1 MVSIWFPFKLLN
13 QPHLKQ
19 STEKASQLVEM
30 KPVFITIL
38 QTGLEVNF
46 GGLLCII
53 CLQALLQDGCKEE
66 FNQNC
71 CIK

>member
-1 MVSIWFPFKLLN
+1 M
-13 QPHLKQ
+13 
-19 STEKASQLVEM
+19 EM

-38 QTGLEVNF
+38 QIGLEVNF
-46 GGLLCII
+46 GGLICII

-71 CIK
+71 CVKMMLNSYGVAMLSID